1 MHDLKW
7 IRENPEAL
15 DRSLQR
21 RGDDPVSA
29 HVLEMDSARRVALT
43 LLQKKQEF
51 RNKISKQIGASM
63 KAGMSEE
70 AEQLKKDVLDLKA
83 EMEEVEV
90 RERAASEGLENLLA
104 SLPNILDDDVPEGD
118 DEDDNRELRVV
129 GTPPVFDFEPKAHF
143 DLGEDLGL
151 MDFEMASELSGSRFV
166 ILKGAL
172 ARMERALADFML
184 DVQTE
189 EFGYT
194 EVSPPLMVKEKALFG
209 TGQLP
214 KFGDDLYRT
223 KRIDYE
229 ALFPSVGKEIDE
241 WLNNEFKKLP
251 VLQPGSPDFGNQIQ
265 RHVDVG
271 ISKTKELLNAALESG
286 EFEDPYWLIPTA
298 EVPLTNMVAGKILEE
313 TELPYRVT
321 AHTACFRA
329 EAGAAGKDTRGMLRQ
344 HQFYKVELV
353 SVVKPEDSEAELDR
367 MTGCAE
373 EILKRLGLAYRV
385 VVLCSGDTG
394 FGAAKT
400 HDLEVWMPGQD
411 TYREISSVSNTRG
424 FQARR
429 MNARYRPSGD
439 GQAPEHVHTLNGS
452 GVAVGRALI
461 AVLENYQNADGSITI
476 PEALRPYM
484 GGREVIRADV

>member
-7 IRENPEAL
+7 IRENPKAL

-21 RGDDPVSA
+21 RGDEPVSA
-29 HVLEMDSARRVALT
+29 RVLEIDTDRRAAQT
-43 LLQKKQEF
+43 RLQEMQER
-51 RNKISKQIGASM
+51 RNAASKLIGAAM
-63 KAGMSEE
+63 KDGRGDE
-70 AEQLKKDVLDLKA
+70 AEALKA
-83 EMEEVEV
+83 EVSGLKDQMETVEAE
-90 RERAASEGLENLLA
+90 ERAASSGLNDLL
-104 SLPNILDDDVPEGD
+104 SGLPNVLDDDVPEGA
-118 DEDDNRELRVV
+118 DEDDNRELRIV
-129 GTPPVFDFEPKAHF
+129 GSPPRFDFEPKAHF

-151 MDFEMASELSGSRFV
+151 MDFETASELSGSRFV

-189 EFGYT
+189 DFGYT
-194 EVSPPLMVKEKALFG
+194 EVSPPLLVREDALYG

-214 KFGDDLYRT
+214 KFGDDLFRT
-223 KRIDYE
+223 T
-229 ALFPSVGKEIDE
+229 DE
-241 WLNNEFKKLP
+241 
-251 VLQPGSPDFGNQIQ
+251 
-265 RHVDVG
+265 R
-271 ISKTKELLNAALESG
+271 
-286 EFEDPYWLIPTA
+286 WLIPTA

-313 TELPYRVT
+313 SELPYRVT

-353 SVVKPEDSEAELDR
+353 SIVKPEDSEAELDR

-429 MNARYRPSGD
+429 MNARYRPAGD
-439 GQAPEHVHTLNGS
+439 GQGPEHVHTLNGS

-484 GGREVIRADV
+484 GGREVIRADA

>member
-21 RGDDPVSA
+21 RGDEPVSA
-29 HVLEMDSARRVALT
+29 RVLEIDTDRRAAQT
-43 LLQKKQEF
+43 RLQEMQER
-51 RNKISKQIGASM
+51 RNAASKLIGAAM
-63 KAGMSEE
+63 KDGRGDE
-70 AEQLKKDVLDLKA
+70 AEALKA
-83 EMEEVEV
+83 EVSGLKDQMETVEAE
-90 RERAASEGLENLLA
+90 ERAASSGLNDLL
-104 SLPNILDDDVPEGD
+104 SGLPNVLDDDVPEGA
-118 DEDDNRELRVV
+118 DEDDNRELRIV
-129 GTPPVFDFEPKAHF
+129 GSPPRFDFEPKAHF

-151 MDFEMASELSGSRFV
+151 MDFETASELSGSRFV

-184 DVQTE
+184 DIQTE
-189 EFGYT
+189 DFGYT
-194 EVSPPLMVKEKALFG
+194 EVSPPLLVREDALYG

-214 KFGDDLYRT
+214 KFGDDLFRT
-223 KRIDYE
+223 T
-229 ALFPSVGKEIDE
+229 DE
-241 WLNNEFKKLP
+241 
-251 VLQPGSPDFGNQIQ
+251 
-265 RHVDVG
+265 R
-271 ISKTKELLNAALESG
+271 
-286 EFEDPYWLIPTA
+286 WLIPTA
-298 EVPLTNMVAGKILEE
+298 EVPLTNMVAGRILEE
-313 TELPYRVT
+313 SELPYRVT

-353 SVVKPEDSEAELDR
+353 SIVKPEDSEAELDR

-429 MNARYRPSGD
+429 MNARYRPAGD
-439 GQAPEHVHTLNGS
+439 GKGPEHVHTLNGS

-484 GGREVIRADV
+484 GGREVIRADA

>member
-1 MHDLKW
+1 
-7 IRENPEAL
+7 
-15 DRSLQR
+15 
-21 RGDDPVSA
+21 
-29 HVLEMDSARRVALT
+29 
-43 LLQKKQEF
+43 
-51 RNKISKQIGASM
+51 
-63 KAGMSEE
+63 
-70 AEQLKKDVLDLKA
+70 
-83 EMEEVEV
+83 
-90 RERAASEGLENLLA
+90 
-104 SLPNILDDDVPEGD
+104 
-118 DEDDNRELRVV
+118 
-129 GTPPVFDFEPKAHF
+129 
-143 DLGEDLGL
+143 
-151 MDFEMASELSGSRFV
+151 
-166 ILKGAL
+166 L

-184 DVQTE
+184 DIQTE
-189 EFGYT
+189 DFGYT
-194 EVSPPLMVKEKALFG
+194 EVSPPLLVREDALYG

-214 KFGDDLYRT
+214 KFGDDLFRT
-223 KRIDYE
+223 T
-229 ALFPSVGKEIDE
+229 DE
-241 WLNNEFKKLP
+241 
-251 VLQPGSPDFGNQIQ
+251 
-265 RHVDVG
+265 R
-271 ISKTKELLNAALESG
+271 
-286 EFEDPYWLIPTA
+286 WLIPTA
-298 EVPLTNMVAGKILEE
+298 EVPLTNMVAGRILEE
-313 TELPYRVT
+313 SELPYRVT

-353 SVVKPEDSEAELDR
+353 SIVKPEDSEAELDR

-429 MNARYRPSGD
+429 MNARYRPAGD
-439 GQAPEHVHTLNGS
+439 GQGPEHVHTLNGS

-484 GGREVIRADV
+484 GGREVIRADA

>member
-7 IRENPEAL
+7 IRENPDAL
-15 DRSLQR
+15 DRSQQR
-21 RGDDPVSA
+21 RADSLVSA
-29 HVLEMDSARRVALT
+29 RILEIDSLRRAAQT
-43 LLQKKQEF
+43 RLQEMQER
-51 RNKISKQIGASM
+51 RNAASKQIGAAM
-63 KAGMSEE
+63 KDGRGDE
-70 AEQLKKDVLDLKA
+70 AESLKA
-83 EMEEVEV
+83 EVSALKEQMEQAEAE
-90 RERAASEGLENLLA
+90 ERVAADELHEILSG
-104 SLPNILDDDVPEGD
+104 LPNVLDDDVPDGAS
-118 DEDDNRELRVV
+118 EDDNLELRVV
-129 GTPPVFDFEPKAHF
+129 GEPPVFAFDAKPHFE
-143 DLGEDLGL
+143 LGEALGL
-151 MDFEMASELSGSRFV
+151 MDFETASQLSGSRFV

-194 EVSPPLMVKEKALFG
+194 EISPPLLVRADVLHG

-214 KFGDDLYRT
+214 KFGDDLFRT
-223 KRIDYE
+223 TDDR
-229 ALFPSVGKEIDE
+229 
-241 WLNNEFKKLP
+241 
-251 VLQPGSPDFGNQIQ
+251 
-265 RHVDVG
+265 
-271 ISKTKELLNAALESG
+271 
-286 EFEDPYWLIPTA
+286 WLIPTA
-298 EVPLTNMVAGKILEE
+298 EVPLTNMVAGKIVEE
-313 TELPYRVT
+313 SELPIRVT

-353 SVVKPEDSEAELDR
+353 SIVKPEDSEAELER

-385 VVLCSGDTG
+385 VLLCSGDTG
-394 FGAAKT
+394 FGAART

-411 TYREISSVSNTRG
+411 TYREISSVSNTRA

-429 MNARYRPSGD
+429 MNARYRPAGD
-439 GQAPEHVHTLNGS
+439 GMGPEHLHTLNGS

-476 PEALRPYM
+476 PDVLRPYM
-484 GGREVIRADV
+484 GGREVIRADA

>member
-7 IRENPEAL
+7 IRENPKAL

-21 RGDDPVSA
+21 RGDEPVSA
-29 HVLEMDSARRVALT
+29 RVLEIDTDRRAAQT
-43 LLQKKQEF
+43 RLQEMQER
-51 RNKISKQIGASM
+51 RNAASKLIGAAM
-63 KAGMSEE
+63 KDGRGDE
-70 AEQLKKDVLDLKA
+70 AEALKA
-83 EMEEVEV
+83 EVSGLKDQMETVEAE
-90 RERAASEGLENLLA
+90 ERAASSGLNDLL
-104 SLPNILDDDVPEGD
+104 SGLPNVLDDDVPEGA
-118 DEDDNRELRVV
+118 DEDDNRELRIV
-129 GTPPVFDFEPKAHF
+129 GSPPRFDFEPKAHF

-151 MDFEMASELSGSRFV
+151 MDFETASELSGSRFV

-184 DVQTE
+184 DIQTE
-189 EFGYT
+189 DFGYT
-194 EVSPPLMVKEKALFG
+194 EVSPPLLVREDALYG

-214 KFGDDLYRT
+214 KFGDDLFRT
-223 KRIDYE
+223 T
-229 ALFPSVGKEIDE
+229 DE
-241 WLNNEFKKLP
+241 
-251 VLQPGSPDFGNQIQ
+251 
-265 RHVDVG
+265 R
-271 ISKTKELLNAALESG
+271 
-286 EFEDPYWLIPTA
+286 WLIPTA
-298 EVPLTNMVAGKILEE
+298 EVPLTNMVAGRILEE
-313 TELPYRVT
+313 SELPYRVT

-353 SVVKPEDSEAELDR
+353 SIVKPEDSEAELDR

-429 MNARYRPSGD
+429 MNARYRPAGD
-439 GQAPEHVHTLNGS
+439 GQGPEHVHTLNGS

-484 GGREVIRADV
+484 GGREVIRADA

>member
-21 RGDDPVSA
+21 RGDEPVSA
-29 HVLEMDSARRVALT
+29 RVLEIDTDRRAAQT
-43 LLQKKQEF
+43 RLQEMQER
-51 RNKISKQIGASM
+51 RNAASKLIGAAM
-63 KAGMSEE
+63 KDGRGDE
-70 AEQLKKDVLDLKA
+70 AEALKA
-83 EMEEVEV
+83 EVSGLKDQMETVEAE
-90 RERAASEGLENLLA
+90 ERAASSGLNDLL
-104 SLPNILDDDVPEGD
+104 SGLPNVLDDDVPEGA
-118 DEDDNRELRVV
+118 DEDDNRELRIV
-129 GTPPVFDFEPKAHF
+129 GSPPRFDFEPKAHF

-151 MDFEMASELSGSRFV
+151 MDFETASELSGSRFV

-184 DVQTE
+184 DIQTE
-189 EFGYT
+189 DFGYT
-194 EVSPPLMVKEKALFG
+194 EVSPPLLVREDALYG

-214 KFGDDLYRT
+214 KFGDDLFRT
-223 KRIDYE
+223 T
-229 ALFPSVGKEIDE
+229 DE
-241 WLNNEFKKLP
+241 
-251 VLQPGSPDFGNQIQ
+251 
-265 RHVDVG
+265 R
-271 ISKTKELLNAALESG
+271 
-286 EFEDPYWLIPTA
+286 WLIPTA
-298 EVPLTNMVAGKILEE
+298 EVPLTNMVAGRILEE
-313 TELPYRVT
+313 SELPYRVT

-353 SVVKPEDSEAELDR
+353 SIVKPEDSEAELDR

-429 MNARYRPSGD
+429 MNARYRPAGD
-439 GQAPEHVHTLNGS
+439 GQGPEHMHTLNGS

-484 GGREVIRADV
+484 GGREVIRADA

>member
-21 RGDDPVSA
+21 RGDEPVSA
-29 HVLEMDSARRVALT
+29 RVLEIDTDRRAAQT
-43 LLQKKQEF
+43 RLQEMQER
-51 RNKISKQIGASM
+51 RNAASKLIGAAM
-63 KAGMSEE
+63 KDGRGDE
-70 AEQLKKDVLDLKA
+70 AEALKA
-83 EMEEVEV
+83 EVSGLKDQMETVEAE
-90 RERAASEGLENLLA
+90 ERAASSGLNDLL
-104 SLPNILDDDVPEGD
+104 SGLPNVLDDDVPEGA
-118 DEDDNRELRVV
+118 DEDDNRELRIV
-129 GTPPVFDFEPKAHF
+129 GSPPRFDFEPKAHF

-151 MDFEMASELSGSRFV
+151 MDFETASELSGSRFV

-189 EFGYT
+189 DFGYT
-194 EVSPPLMVKEKALFG
+194 EVSPPLLVREDALYG

-214 KFGDDLYRT
+214 KFGDDLFRT
-223 KRIDYE
+223 T
-229 ALFPSVGKEIDE
+229 DE
-241 WLNNEFKKLP
+241 
-251 VLQPGSPDFGNQIQ
+251 
-265 RHVDVG
+265 R
-271 ISKTKELLNAALESG
+271 
-286 EFEDPYWLIPTA
+286 WLIPTA
-298 EVPLTNMVAGKILEE
+298 EVPLTNMVAGRILEE
-313 TELPYRVT
+313 SELPYRVT

-353 SVVKPEDSEAELDR
+353 SIVKPEDSEAELDR

-429 MNARYRPSGD
+429 MNARYRPAGD
-439 GQAPEHVHTLNGS
+439 GQGPEHVHTLNGS

-484 GGREVIRADV
+484 GGREVIRADA